1 MIEEKSRVFFLTEN
15 NLREVIKDIFDEAFQ
30 KLEIKLNKKSK
41 ILTRED
47 AAKLIGVC
55 PNTISEYIKSGRI
68 INRGIGR
75 KLLIL
80 ESDLEGFKP
89 GRHSHYSKKD

>member
-1 MIEEKSRVFFLTEN
+1 MIEENSRVFFLTEN

-80 ESDLEGFKP
+80 ESDLEGIKP